1 MRVSFLFLTPKFK
14 TLLTISIMACCAY
27 PSVSQTDTLH
37 IYYQGLQTKTLDSN
51 ETKIANWAK
60 TLKGK
65 RVDVTVLAYYEKM
78 DYKKYAQERADEMFL
93 SLNRK
98 ARDLITIKSIGPKK
112 GQKHQRSTLD
122 VVYNISGSEDKVV
135 TAEKKESAKNEKE
148 EEKTKEKLTL
158 EKKESVKKDAKEEEK
173 LVEKKEKP
181 AKASKV
187 KEEKIDNNYQY
198 DTLYLNGVMKIK
210 KTKIK
215 RNS

>member
-1 MRVSFLFLTPKFK
+1 MRVSSLFLKPKFK
-14 TLLTISIMACCAY
+14 TLVIISIMACCAF

-65 RVDVTVLAYYEKM
+65 HVDVTVLAYYEKM

-98 ARDLITIKSIGPKK
+98 ARDIISIKSIGPKK
-112 GQKHQRSTLD
+112 GEKSQRSTLD
-122 VVYNISGSEDKVV
+122 IVYKISGSEDKVV
-135 TAEKKESAKNEKE
+135 AAEKKESAKNTKE
-148 EEKTKEKLTL
+148 EEKIKEKVAVGGNEVVKQEEKVVI
-158 EKKESVKKDAKEEEK
+158 EKKEDNKKPKK
-173 LVEKKEKP
+173 VEI
-181 AKASKV
+181 
-187 KEEKIDNNYQY
+187 IDTVNYRY
-198 DTLYLNGVMKIK
+198 DTLYINQVLTVK

-215 RNS
+215 KKK

>member
-1 MRVSFLFLTPKFK
+1 
-14 TLLTISIMACCAY
+14 MACCAF

-65 RVDVTVLAYYEKM
+65 HVDVTVLAYYEKM

-98 ARDLITIKSIGPKK
+98 ARDIISIKSIGPKK
-112 GQKHQRSTLD
+112 GEKSQRSTLD
-122 VVYNISGSEDKVV
+122 IVYKISGSEDKVV
-135 TAEKKESAKNEKE
+135 AAEKKESAKNTKE
-148 EEKTKEKLTL
+148 EEKIKEKVAVGGNEVVKQEEKVVI
-158 EKKESVKKDAKEEEK
+158 EKKEDNKKPKK
-173 LVEKKEKP
+173 VEI
-181 AKASKV
+181 
-187 KEEKIDNNYQY
+187 IDTVNYRY
-198 DTLYLNGVMKIK
+198 DTLYINQVLTVK

-215 RNS
+215 KKK

>member
-1 MRVSFLFLTPKFK
+1 MKASLLFLMPKFK
-14 TLLTISIMACCAY
+14 TLTFILILACCAF

-98 ARDLITIKSIGPKK
+98 ARDIITIKSIGPKK
-112 GQKHQRSTLD
+112 GEKYQRSTLD
-122 VVYNISGSEDKVV
+122 IVYKISGSEDKIVA
-135 TAEKKESAKNEKE
+135 TEKKESAKNSKE
-148 EEKTKEKLTL
+148 EGVTKEKVAV
-158 EKKESVKKDAKEEEK
+158 EKKESVKQDAKEEEK
-173 LVEKKEKP
+173 VVEKKEKP

-187 KEEKIDNNYQY
+187 KEEKTDNNYLY
-198 DTLYLNGVMKIK
+198 DTTYVNGVMKIK
-210 KTKIK
+210 KIKIK
-215 RNS
+215 KTN